1 MKLRLQFGGG
11 LLALGLSAAMA
22 LPSAAQSHNNRPPQQ
37 QRQPHAPRQT
47 NRPPQQP
54 GGRPQQKQ
62 EMRER
67 ARVWAKLTAEQ
78 QNHIRNDV
86 LPAWKQLPPARRNAI
101 KSRLNVLQNM
111 PESARNQHLSDAN
124 FTRGMSEEDKAL
136 LRDLS

>member
-54 GGRPQQKQ
+54 GGRPQNKPP
-62 EMRER
+62 
-67 ARVWAKLTAEQ
+67 K
-78 QNHIRNDV
+78 NDGRLV
-86 LPAWKQLPPARRNAI
+86 LRSPAWLLWRSVRLPRRV
-101 KSRLNVLQNM
+101 RLSLLLGWPVVV
-111 PESARNQHLSDAN
+111 
-124 FTRGMSEEDKAL
+124 AL
-136 LRDLS
+136 RRRRQRHRRAEPQG

>member
-11 LLALGLSAAMA
+11 LLALGISAATA

-54 GGRPQQKQ
+54 GGRPQNK
-62 EMRER
+62 
-67 ARVWAKLTAEQ
+67 
-78 QNHIRNDV
+78 
-86 LPAWKQLPPARRNAI
+86 
-101 KSRLNVLQNM
+101 

-136 LRDLS
+136 LRDLSHMHVGAPDSAGE

>member
-47 NRPPQQP
+47 NRPPQ
-54 GGRPQQKQ
+54 
-62 EMRER
+62 
-67 ARVWAKLTAEQ
+67 
-78 QNHIRNDV
+78 
-86 LPAWKQLPPARRNAI
+86 RNAI

-136 LRDLS
+136 LRDLSHMHVGAPDSAGE

>member
-54 GGRPQQKQ
+54 GGRPQNKPPKNDGPHHNATPN
-62 EMRER
+62 RPSPY
-67 ARVWAKLTAEQ
+67 Q
-78 QNHIRNDV
+78 QTESMGMIGGDR
-86 LPAWKQLPPARRNAI
+86 
-101 KSRLNVLQNM
+101 LQNM

-136 LRDLS
+136 LRDLSHMHVGAPDSAGE